1 MQGSIIYRDPNVTV
15 FQSALY
21 QMNSVVVHT
30 QDAVLV
36 FDPGLLPD
44 EVRAIHHLVQEK
56 RRDKPLYLVFTH
68 SDFDHIMAWRAFNPT
83 RTFMTER
90 MALSTRK
97 EAVVREMELFDGQ
110 YYIDRPYPLVFPEG
124 DFLVYRDDVQFRVG
138 QTKMSI
144 YLTPGHTD
152 DSMMVVVW
160 QLGLLIA
167 GDYLSDLE
175 FPIITDSSLAY
186 ETTLIKLNHMHDRNW
201 FTKVVPGHGSMAFDL
216 SNWVRRQ
223 QMGLAYIYAM
233 RESISTGTPFDE
245 ESLYERYPRRGA
257 LESYHRNNLEL
268 MQREYEAGMWV
279 WDPELLEGVTKD
291 MQEAREEQD
300 EGE

>member
-1 MQGSIIYRDPNVTV
+1 MQGSIIYRDPNITV

-44 EVRAIHHLVQEK
+44 EVRAIQHLVLEK

-68 SDFDHIMAWRAFNPT
+68 SDFDHIMAWKAFGPT

-97 EAVVREMELFDGQ
+97 EAIVQEMKHFDEQ
-110 YYIDRPYPLVFPEG
+110 YYIERPYPLVFPEG
-124 DFLVYRDDVQFRVG
+124 DFLVYRDEVQFRVG

-152 DSMMVVVW
+152 DSMMIVVW
-160 QLGLLIA
+160 QLGLLMA

-175 FPIITDSSLAY
+175 FPIITDSSVAY
-186 ETTLIKLNHMHDRNW
+186 EASLIKLNLMHDRNW
-201 FTKVVPGHGSMAFDL
+201 FTRVVPGHGSMAFDL
-216 SNWVRRQ
+216 NTWVRRQ

-233 RESISTGTPFDE
+233 RESISTGLPFDTE
-245 ESLYERYPRRGA
+245 GLFERYPRRHA
-257 LESYHRNNLEL
+257 LEAYHRANEDL
-268 MQREYEAGMWV
+268 MRREYEAGMWV
-279 WDPELLEGVTKD
+279 WEPDLLQGVAAG
-291 MQEAREEQD
+291 MQETREDQD